1 MLLPKKGS
9 PNHSFLIY
17 PLTKLVF
24 SVMRMFIRESR
35 VVRRDCKCRKTARRN
50 EHEQKKKQK
59 ELKKK
64 ERLMKELREKVWLGK
79 VVYL

>member
-1 MLLPKKGS
+1 
-9 PNHSFLIY
+9 
-17 PLTKLVF
+17 
-24 SVMRMFIRESR
+24 MRVFIRESR
-35 VVRRDCKCRKTARRN
+35 IVRRDCECRIAVRRN

-79 VVYL
+79 VIDL